1 KNIEWVKD
9 KLKRLKKH
17 DLEMWKQS
25 EPNSKNQS
33 HFNGSMSAIDK
44 ALDFLDQLDEPEV
57 LSSDWISKNVEY
69 AYFDMLDGSGRLSS
83 ATAIIKPEKL
93 QNLLVPKQEVSMIP
107 NYVAKWISRHHEQF
121 DLYPALKRLENNMS
135 SWENVYEWYRENT
148 RNFVNAYL
156 TGEYEIEQEPKYYA
170 KIKGHENI
178 GSNDK
183 YWNYNTDMEELSIVD
198 SEVYTNV
205 ISEYK
210 IKATKD
216 EWANLGITDDNADFE
231 LVEELE
237 ERKKK

>member
-1 KNIEWVKD
+1 MKNIEWLKEEIEEDIKSWGGGNPDYFRGASDAYENVKD
-9 KLKRLKKH
+9 WL
-17 DLEMWKQS
+17 
-25 EPNSKNQS
+25 N
-33 HFNGSMSAIDK
+33 
-44 ALDFLDQLDEPEV
+44 QLDEPEV
-57 LSSDWISKNVEY
+57 LSQEW
-69 AYFDMLDGSGRLSS
+69 LDENKSS
-83 ATAIIKPEKL
+83 WTKLKIDGYYIPVEKL

-178 GSNDK
+178 ASNDK
-183 YWNYNTDMEELSIVD
+183 YWNYNTDMEELSVGD
-198 SEVYTNV
+198 SEVHPNV
-205 ISEYK
+205 ISEYML
-210 IKATKD
+210 KATKD
-216 EWANLGITDDNADFE
+216 EWANLGINDDNAEFE

-237 ERKKK
+237 EC